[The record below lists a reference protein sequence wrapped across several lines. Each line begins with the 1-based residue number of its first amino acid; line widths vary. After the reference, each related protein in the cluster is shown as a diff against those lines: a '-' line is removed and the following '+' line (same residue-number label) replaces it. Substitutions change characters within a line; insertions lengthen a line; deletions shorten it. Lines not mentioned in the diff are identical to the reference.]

1 MKKVFKKAVSLIC
14 GIAFMISAF
23 ACGPVV
29 SVAASSSIYMR
40 IEGQKSTVYSGT
52 VSFTEGQNFYDIMAA
67 GLAAKNIPIVATLG
81 TYGHEITSIGNESGT
96 YPLWWHLYDN
106 DKESEVGADSL
117 YPKNGDNIVF
127 YLGDDNVVHYPTVTV
142 SPKYPITGQQA
153 TINVTASYTDY
164 SDYNNPVDKIVKIS
178 GATITFNGKTYT
190 TDSSGNVSLTMP
202 SAGSYIF
209 KAAKE
214 TANSTPAI
222 VRTGDI
228 PLTVYT
234 AATVPTGG
242 SGSSTTTTVTGTPTV
257 SGSSVKAAITGGAN
271 YLISKGVTDWNEA
284 LALESAGRSVPKS
297 FYTAVQEDL
306 DSYGNSITPTHLSGD
321 IIGLKAAGADP
332 RNFNGKNLVSLL
344 CGEKNIGETGLNGY
358 TYTLLALDSGNYKPS
373 SGLTRNNLISGILP
387 FQISSGAFILS
398 KNSLPDSDM
407 TAAVITALSPYM
419 DRADVKK
426 AVDSAITYLSKVEKS
441 DGGFIAAYSNS
452 ESAETAAQ
460 VIIALSSA
468 GINPATDSRFA
479 KNGKS
484 PLTNLLK
491 FKNADGGFAHVIGG
505 SSDLIATSQ
514 AVTALSS
521 YEKMSAGK
529 RIFNLTAT
537 TALAVNTPIENPD
550 TGDSP
555 AVPSVAI
562 TAAALFAVV
571 LIKKKAKSY

>member
-14 GIAFMISAF
+14 GMAFMISAF
-23 ACGPVV
+23 ACGPVF
-29 SVAASSSIYMR
+29 SAAASSSIYMR
-40 IEGQKSTVYSGT
+40 IEGQKSTVYSDT
-52 VSFTEGQNFYDIMAA
+52 VSFTDGQDFYDIMAA
-67 GLAAKNIPIVATLG
+67 ALAAKNIPIVATLG
-81 TYGHEITSIGNESGT
+81 SYGHEITSIGDESGT
-96 YPLWWHLYDN
+96 YPLWWHLYVN

-127 YLGDDNVVHYPTVTV
+127 YLGDDSIVHYPTVTI
-142 SPKYPITGQQA
+142 SPENPVEGQQA

-164 SDYNNPVDKIVKIS
+164 SDYSNPVDKNVKIS

-190 TDSSGNVSLTMP
+190 TDSNGNVSLTMP
-202 SAGSYIF
+202 SAGNYTF

-214 TANSTPAI
+214 TADSTPAI

-242 SGSSTTTTVTGTPTV
+242 SGSSTTTTVSATPTV
-257 SGSSVKAAITGGAN
+257 SDSSVKAAVTGGAN
-271 YLISKGVTDWNEA
+271 YLIAKGVTDWNEA

-306 DSYGNSITPTHLSGD
+306 DSYGDSITPTHLSGD

-332 RNFNGKNLVSLL
+332 RNFNGKNLISFL
-344 CGEKNIGETGLNGY
+344 CSEKNIGETGLNGY

-373 SGLTRNNLISGILP
+373 SGLTRDNLISGILS
-387 FQISSGAFILS
+387 FQISSGAFTLS

-407 TAAVITALSPYM
+407 TAAAITALSPYM
-419 DRADVKK
+419 DRTDVKK

-468 GINPATDSRFA
+468 GINPATDSRFV

-505 SSDLIATSQ
+505 SSDLIATAQ

-521 YEKMSAGK
+521 YEKLSAGK

-537 TALAVNTPIENPD
+537 AASVVDTPIKNPD

-555 AVPSVAI
+555 VVPYVVI
-562 TAAALFAVV
+562 TAAALFAVILV
-571 LIKKKAKSY
+571 KKKVKSY